1 MPVETKATDS
11 QLTTNPFIPGNN
23 AAYQSWRAAK
33 LAAFPKNVESL
44 VVSVADPGRLSVQ
57 EIEQLTQLCR
67 AANMVIYATAG
78 ARVEQKSLVTDLGA
92 TLGLTDLDHNPLAD
106 EDSISSI
113 QVVPG
118 KSSRGYIPYTSR
130 RLLWHTDGYYNPPA
144 RQIRSFL
151 LHCVRPAADGGD
163 NGLLD
168 HEMAYLMLRD
178 ENPGYVEALMHPQ
191 AMTIPANTEDES
203 QQRPAQTG
211 PVFSIDSLTGK
222 LYMRYTA
229 RTRSIEWRDDKMTQ
243 AAVMFLSEIL
253 AHSPYLFRYRLKPGE
268 GIICNNVIHSRSEF
282 RDDAAAGRLVYRAR
296 YYNRVAGT

>member
-1 MPVETKATDS
+1 MQVNIKTPDAVD
-11 QLTTNPFIPGNN
+11 PFTPGHE
-23 AAYQSWRAAK
+23 AAYERWRARK
-33 LAAFPKNVESL
+33 LEAYPSDVNALKVPLQHV
-44 VVSVADPGRLSVQ
+44 DQLSAQ
-57 EIEQLTQLCR
+57 EIEQLTAICR
-67 AANMVIYATAG
+67 ATNMVIYSIRGTD
-78 ARVEQKSLVTDLGA
+78 QKSLVTTLGGA
-92 TLGLTDLDHNPLAD
+92 LGLTDLDHNPLAD

-130 RLLWHTDGYYNPPA
+130 RLLWHTDGYYNPPS
-144 RQIRSFL
+144 RRIRSFL
-151 LHCVRPAADGGD
+151 LHCVRPAAEGGE

-168 HEMAYLMLRD
+168 HEMAYLLLRD
-178 ENPGYVEALMHPQ
+178 TDPRYVEALMHPQ

-211 PVFSIDSLTGK
+211 PVFAIDSQTGK

-229 RTRSIEWRDDKMTQ
+229 RTRSIQWRDDKTTQ
-243 AAVMFLSEIL
+243 AAVACLTEIL
-253 AHSPYLFRYRLKPGE
+253 AHSPYLFRYRLQAGE

-282 RDDAAAGRLVYRAR
+282 RDDAVAGRLVYRAR